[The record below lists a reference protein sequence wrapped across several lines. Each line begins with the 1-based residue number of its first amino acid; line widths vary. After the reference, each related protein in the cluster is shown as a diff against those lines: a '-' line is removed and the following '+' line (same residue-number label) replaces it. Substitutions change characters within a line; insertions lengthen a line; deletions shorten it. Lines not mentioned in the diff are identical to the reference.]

1 MSSILWKTRSPAPF
15 HNKEA
20 AKEKNPIKHE
30 SMCYI

>member
-1 MSSILWKTRSPAPF
+1 MSSILWKTSPAPF
-15 HNKEA
+15 HNKKA